1 MIQSVQ
7 KALRLLS
14 ILADCDGKPIRL
26 GELAVRAGL
35 PKPTCSHLIATLE
48 AEGFA
53 VRISHSN
60 GYVLGPA
67 AYCLSRFGRYKSEL
81 INVCRP
87 VLQYLHQ
94 HLGYTVILAVIDS
107 KSKYIIDCID
117 SGNTYEKKA
126 RIRADDIYRTATG
139 RVILA
144 NFDEDDQRHIF
155 DKYGAPKKGEWEEVT
170 SFETMV
176 QQLAL
181 IDPRGICCTY
191 HPGRQPQTLAFGY
204 GAAVFDR
211 HGCCGA
217 IGVSVPVAQAQT
229 ATFAEEDA
237 RIRKL
242 IERGAAEI
250 NRRLQQS

>member
-7 KALRLLS
+7 KAMRLLS
-14 ILADCDGKPIRL
+14 ILADCDGRPIRL
-26 GELAVRAGL
+26 GELAARAEL

-81 INVCRP
+81 VATCRP

-94 HLGYTVILAVIDS
+94 NLGYTVILAVIDS

-144 NFDEDDQRHIF
+144 NLDADEQRRIF
-155 DKYGAPKKGEWEEVT
+155 EKYGIPKAGEWDEVT

-176 QQLAL
+176 EQLSR
-181 IDPRGICCTY
+181 IDPHGICCTY
-191 HPGRQPQTLAFGY
+191 HPGQQPQTLAFGY
-204 GAAVFDR
+204 GAALFDR

-217 IGVSVPVAQAQT
+217 IGVSIPIAQAQA
-229 ATFAEEDA
+229 ATFAQEDA

-242 IERGAAEI
+242 IERGVTEI
-250 NRRLQQS
+250 NRRLQQ